1 LEASINH
8 QNNVQKLLR
17 DIGRSVETLETINL
31 NILLAEETLRMHEES
46 FNRGAADLQALNNT
60 RDNLRAV
67 QNRLLS
73 EQFNLLS
80 SILEL
85 ERELN
90 VPFGSIV
97 LAE

>member
-46 FNRGAADLQALNNT
+46 FSRGAADLQALNNT